1 MFRYHPQGSKVRE
14 PCPITLPMPF
24 SFVSRLA
31 GLNDAI
37 LRTITY
43 QTDFGT
49 SLVVAYV
56 YLPQLLERSS
66 YSQELF
72 DIILNGATQRIH
84 MRSKDIPLG
93 DRLIKPELK
102 ELLPNVIKASRAYA
116 CVSKSLFTTEH
127 RLDMTRYTA
136 LFIDRHK
143 WSHGTIGSRDRK
155 CLRL

>member
-1 MFRYHPQGSKVRE
+1 
-14 PCPITLPMPF
+14 
-24 SFVSRLA
+24 
-31 GLNDAI
+31 
-37 LRTITY
+37 
-43 QTDFGT
+43 
-49 SLVVAYV
+49 VVAYV

-72 DIILNGATQRIH
+72 DIIDGTTRQIH

-93 DRLIKPELK
+93 DRLIKPEL
-102 ELLPNVIKASRAYA
+102 ERLLPNVIKAIRTYA
-116 CVSKSLFTTEH
+116 CVSKSLFATEH

-136 LFIDRHK
+136 LFVDRHK